1 MASFTIGDRVL
12 ILGKNA
18 TGKIAFVGHTHFLD
32 DLCFGVILDEPKGR
46 NNGSFE
52 GVRYFKCTRNHG
64 IFVRACQ
71 LRRVSQHEIKI
82 VKTEDKIKNVMR
94 YPNYLKTKNSL
105 RLQEDK
111 RKQKNAALT
120 TRKMNSDT
128 QLCPLKPKI
137 QLKKESNC
145 KKETVLKKESSL
157 LNTEPTKNVVIQA
170 KHSLSLNSKICYFQE
185 LESQTLDNEVDTEA
199 AKMKH
204 RIKKLETELKYAR
217 KVIEKNKTDKE
228 TLEEQLDY
236 YQKHAYALQK
246 KINKL
251 NRDLTESDRKTK
263 ALEQKMEQLH
273 QITEIS
279 IIEKEMA
286 EHKIEQMEA
295 DLQEL
300 TTTCQI
306 LQTELSI
313 KEEEM
318 EIQCENKVPTVHYM
332 KQLDYKNKILYNA
345 LLQLRKLYILK
356 HQNLLE
362 AEETIKNNMSA
373 LKDLAISQE
382 NLQNVIYVL
391 NQDVSDMH
399 ETIDGLTEA
408 DELVCE
414 VTERSLILEH
424 KMDALV
430 ETLKIMEESIEV
442 SNEIE
447 EILQESYL
455 EREKEIE
462 AMEQKVYQTE
472 KSLLKTT
479 NLVNDYKEELE
490 KYRHLVS
497 DLRMRNDFL
506 ELKVQT
512 VTQER
517 KLAVMEAENLKLQ
530 FHRVNKMTLQ
540 HLVKDDNLDIENQTF
555 QQQVKYLEMYLPE
568 NFFGRNEH
576 LALQGK
582 LLLFKVIQK
591 LNLFQKYIISSD
603 FKHSFPSVQN
613 QLQVLVFQ
621 THFLLKVLTLQELLQ
636 TYDFSLD
643 NGSIQNFLSSG
654 AFYEILNIKQ
664 REIDHYLNLFCRN
677 DLDTPQN
684 MKILDNTINMLH
696 TMFNLKFCPEHKRR
710 IINMEYLLK
719 KIFVCVKCIE
729 EYSMLTKA
737 SLKHSENV
745 KLKNIEFRCSA
756 LIKDITYLLKRVT
769 VSKEFQKTFNNEDSV
784 SRLKHML
791 FELMRLMERYVKFCN
806 RICDRYE
813 KIYSIFLLK
822 VLKKLDQISMEIQH
836 LKNLIQEVE
845 RSETCDPVTS
855 SIFVSWI
862 KEKKAQ
868 EEKWINELQ
877 RKAFFFEK
885 NVSNKNLQQI
895 KETQITKQTIE
906 KSSQTE
912 ENSDE
917 IIQNEKMTILSLK
930 LHDMECSAH
939 FFKFKVHQLQME
951 RMQNQLSYLTPLKLL
966 PKRKR
971 YHPDVHKIIMFQKSL
986 NKVSDDL
993 MKIILPTV
1001 VDISSQKNS
1010 CKSFKY
1016 SPLIQRELFKKDIQM
1031 RIQNLETE
1039 IHDFKNE
1046 NRFK

>member
-1 MASFTIGDRVL
+1 MDEFQINDKVTIV
-12 ILGKNA
+12 GKNCIG
-18 TGKIAFVGHTHFLD
+18 TIAFIGNTHFSDGLWLGIIFD
-32 DLCFGVILDEPKGR
+32 QPVGRNNGSYEGIRYFKCGKNHGTFVRPCQVRKISFVPPESEVPKKNCRKHYPNYLRDDCLSKPNEKHNSYTKKNTLLKKIREDITPKSTSMPFILSEIDAKLNHGEESEALSGTLANFPENIFSRREKEGRNDLCFGVILDEPKGR

-185 LESQTLDNEVDTEA
+185 LESQTLDNEVEAEA

-424 KMDALV
+424 KMGALV

-490 KYRHLVS
+490 KYRHLVY
-497 DLRMRNDFL
+497 DLRMRNDLL

-530 FHRVNKMTLQ
+530 FHRENKMTLQ

-576 LALQGK
+576 LALQDYAIFTK
-582 LLLFKVIQK
+582 LLSYREPVPY
-591 LNLFQKYIISSD
+591 N
-603 FKHSFPSVQN
+603 
-613 QLQVLVFQ
+613 
-621 THFLLKVLTLQELLQ
+621 T
-636 TYDFSLD
+636 
-643 NGSIQNFLSSG
+643 NF
-654 AFYEILNIKQ
+654 
-664 REIDHYLNLFCRN
+664 
-677 DLDTPQN
+677 
-684 MKILDNTINMLH
+684 
-696 TMFNLKFCPEHKRR
+696 
-710 IINMEYLLK
+710 
-719 KIFVCVKCIE
+719 
-729 EYSMLTKA
+729 
-737 SLKHSENV
+737 
-745 KLKNIEFRCSA
+745 
-756 LIKDITYLLKRVT
+756 
-769 VSKEFQKTFNNEDSV
+769 
-784 SRLKHML
+784 
-791 FELMRLMERYVKFCN
+791 
-806 RICDRYE
+806 
-813 KIYSIFLLK
+813 
-822 VLKKLDQISMEIQH
+822 
-836 LKNLIQEVE
+836 
-845 RSETCDPVTS
+845 
-855 SIFVSWI
+855 
-862 KEKKAQ
+862 
-868 EEKWINELQ
+868 
-877 RKAFFFEK
+877 
-885 NVSNKNLQQI
+885 
-895 KETQITKQTIE
+895 
-906 KSSQTE
+906 
-912 ENSDE
+912 
-917 IIQNEKMTILSLK
+917 
-930 LHDMECSAH
+930 
-939 FFKFKVHQLQME
+939 
-951 RMQNQLSYLTPLKLL
+951 
-966 PKRKR
+966 
-971 YHPDVHKIIMFQKSL
+971 
-986 NKVSDDL
+986 
-993 MKIILPTV
+993 
-1001 VDISSQKNS
+1001 
-1010 CKSFKY
+1010 
-1016 SPLIQRELFKKDIQM
+1016 
-1031 RIQNLETE
+1031 
-1039 IHDFKNE
+1039 
-1046 NRFK
+1046 